1 MKKMVG
7 YVVMLL
13 GVAFILVKMFGSK
26 FNISLPE
33 VLSGYILW
41 AVAGAL
47 IVVGFFLTLG
57 KTRKMFGAAEVPIYR
72 GREIIGYRRH

>member
-7 YVVMLL
+7 YAVMLAGAAL
-13 GVAFILVKMFGSK
+13 ILARMFGSK
-26 FNISLPE
+26 FNIILPE

-47 IVVGFFLTLG
+47 IVIGFFLTLG
-57 KTRKMFGAAEVPIYR
+57 KTRKIVAAAEVPIYR